1 LSIWWSL
8 VGVEVEAKT
17 VVVEVVLEDSEL
29 EQDCP

>member
-1 LSIWWSL
+1 LWLL